1 MSPDTKAI
9 VERLTAE
16 GLLLRNSGTNSI
28 KSVKVELG
36 KFTDAFKAMSGS
48 MEGITGTIQGQTK
61 LQELQ
66 DERQFKLDQLEEK
79 DKKEYLAQEAVNTKN
94 KQKLDS
100 AKLAQDL
107 KASKERDQKDFKV
120 FGKDGIF
127 ASTLKST
134 FDIVKKTLFFGIVG
148 AIGYEVLAGA
158 IEAIAPKYFGIDAD
172 MPTLFEGF
180 SNAGTALSKIS
191 MTDWDGFVNNI
202 KYLAQPIAQLGLGY
216 AAVAGT
222 TAVVKGGANA
232 AAQVLTFKALRN
244 MFSPGVDDVGAG
256 MTKVGLTKKLVRGG
270 IAGLVFSGLFA
281 AIEPISNYIRGEAEN
296 LTPQQIAQTK
306 VPTSYKIGG
315 LAAASTIGALFLPG
329 GALVMAAGGIAAFLV
344 GGALMLI
351 DHYQD
356 KDMLPNAME
365 NVAQSVINTTNQMD
379 ELMQTRQQLL
389 DLDANTEN
397 IDKRIAELKKKIAED
412 RKNFRENFLESLAE
426 EQEQI
431 NQDVAKSDYLKSD
444 KGRAEFYKNNQTAFR
459 PSTVPGGGSRQRSA
473 QELDNMYIAELTE
486 LQENIGLNRSQM
498 KATREFGEQEMEYTL
513 ADMGLS
519 TYGGVLQTIDQA
531 KISKAEFEKRRAEE
545 LEAAKFEAY
554 KIYDPSANIYRT
566 PHEMKLASLLELS
579 MANLLGDQ
587 GPSNYVVKQGD
598 TTNHYSTVVG
608 GSRNATQQYNNYNN
622 GTLDGNVF
630 VAAGAVN

>member
-9 VERLTAE
+9 VERLQAE

-158 IEAIAPKYFGIDAD
+158 VEAIAPKYFGKDVN

-191 MTDWDGFVNNI
+191 MTDWDGFVDNI

-222 TAVVKGGANA
+222 TAVVKGGANV
-232 AAQVLTFKALRN
+232 AAQALTFKALRN

-379 ELMQTRQQLL
+379 ELMQTRQQLV
-389 DLDANTEN
+389 DLDANTED
-397 IDKRIAELKKKIAED
+397 IDRRIAELKKKIAED

-444 KGRAEFYKNNQTAFR
+444 KGREEFFDRNSIMTT
-459 PSTVPGGGSRQRSA
+459 STPYGAVYTDVPYEQV
-473 QELDNMYIAELTE
+473 EKMYIAKLTE
-486 LQENIGLNRSQM
+486 LKENIGLNRSQM

-531 KISKAEFEKRRAEE
+531 KISKAAFEKRRADKF
-545 LEAAKFEAY
+545 EADKFEAY
-554 KIYDPSANIYRT
+554 KIYDPSASKYRT
-566 PHEMKLASLLELS
+566 PQEMKLASLLELS

-598 TTNHYSTVVG
+598 TTNNYRTVVG
-608 GSRNATQQYNNYNN
+608 GSRNATQQYNNYNS
-622 GTLDGNVF
+622 GSLDGNVF